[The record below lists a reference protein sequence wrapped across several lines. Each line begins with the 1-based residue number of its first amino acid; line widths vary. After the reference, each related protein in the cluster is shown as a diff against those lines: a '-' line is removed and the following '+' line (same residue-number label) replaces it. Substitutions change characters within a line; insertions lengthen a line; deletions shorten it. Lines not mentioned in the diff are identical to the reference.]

1 LIEGAGHKAS
11 IPTTAPRG
19 SATLSVFATF
29 FAVQDSV
36 AGSTEEMIDSA
47 GELSAFWGE
56 ADALAQATRPRPM
69 TRSPTSPLPAG
80 AGEIV

>member
-1 LIEGAGHKAS
+1 M
-11 IPTTAPRG
+11 TAYG
-19 SATLSVFATF
+19 
-29 FAVQDSV
+29 
-36 AGSTEEMIDSA
+36 TEEMIDSA

-69 TRSPTSPLPAG
+69 TRSPTSPLPTG